1 MSAIRVLGYRSYWGR
16 YLLHIMRVTDD
27 GPGAVGIHA
36 ICGTR
41 AGGGCCIVGTLKNPP
56 PRSEWPTLKQELATY
71 RDPREAKATCPK
83 CVQRAQK
90 IGLSEVEA

>member
-1 MSAIRVLGYRSYWGR
+1 MSKIATLGYRR
-16 YLLHIMRVTDD
+16 YRGYKLLHIMRVTDD

-36 ICGTR
+36 ICGSR
-41 AGGGCCIVGTLKNPP
+41 AGGCCCLVDSLKSPP
-56 PRSEWPTLKQELATY
+56 PRSEWPALKQELATY

>member
-1 MSAIRVLGYRSYWGR
+1 MSKIATLGYRR
-16 YLLHIMRVTDD
+16 YRGYKLLHIMRVTDD
-27 GPGAVGIHA
+27 GPGAVGIHV
-36 ICGTR
+36 ICDSQTGE
-41 AGGGCCIVGTLKNPP
+41 CCRLVGSLKSPP
-56 PRSEWPTLKQELATY
+56 PRSEWPALKQELATY

>member
-1 MSAIRVLGYRSYWGR
+1 MTA
-16 YLLHIMRVTDD
+16 
-27 GPGAVGIHA
+27 
-36 ICGTR
+36 TR
-41 AGGGCCIVGTLKNPP
+41 A
-56 PRSEWPTLKQELATY
+56 PRPIPLSIH